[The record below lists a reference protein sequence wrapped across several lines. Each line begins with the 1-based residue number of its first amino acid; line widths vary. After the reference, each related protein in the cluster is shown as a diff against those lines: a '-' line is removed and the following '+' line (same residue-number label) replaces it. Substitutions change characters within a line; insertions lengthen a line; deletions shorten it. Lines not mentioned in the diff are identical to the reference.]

1 MNTSTLA
8 GRVVGAV
15 LRLRTVL
22 TLATGAVLVVA
33 SFTGPRWLT
42 WTATACFTVAL
53 VLLFVKAT
61 PPGTRREPI
70 EVEPPVRGRWV
81 AVNSPATRTPSHG
94 THAYGQTFA
103 IDLVHE
109 PDPARPRVAVAR
121 WPLARRARTFP
132 GFGQPVLAPADGVV
146 VRVSDWQRDHW
157 SRNSWPAVLY
167 LMLIEG
173 SARELTGPGRIV
185 GNHIVLDLGDG
196 AYALLAHLRRR
207 SALVTKG
214 DRVRAGQPLAACG
227 NSGNS
232 SEPHLHF
239 QLMDRPGVLLAA
251 GLPFTFPG
259 GVPATGEVVVAGGTR
274 ARPVAAA
281 PAGTLVPDQAH
292 PDTGLGHNRIPEAIN
307 ADDSQG

>member
-1 MNTSTLA
+1 MITSLLA

-22 TLATGAVLVVA
+22 TLATAAVLVVA

-42 WTATACFTVAL
+42 WAATACFAAAL
-53 VLLFVKAT
+53 VLLFVPAT
-61 PPGTRREPI
+61 PPETRREPI

-81 AVNSPATRTPSHG
+81 AVNSPASRTPSHG
-94 THAYGQTFA
+94 THAYGQTHA
-103 IDLVHE
+103 IDLVHD
-109 PDPARPRVAVAR
+109 PDPARPRVALVR
-121 WPLARRARTFP
+121 WPLARPPRTFP
-132 GFGQPVLAPADGVV
+132 GYGQPVLAPADAVV
-146 VRVSDWQRDHW
+146 VRASDWQRDHW

-167 LMLIEG
+167 MMLIEG
-173 SARELTGPGRIV
+173 SLRELTGPGRVV

-196 AYALLAHLRRR
+196 VYAVLAHLRRR

-232 SEPHLHF
+232 SEPHVHF

-251 GLPFTFPG
+251 GLPFEFDG
-259 GVPATGEVVVAGGTR
+259 GVPAAGQLLDGVLATR
-274 ARPVAAA
+274 
-281 PAGTLVPDQAH
+281 
-292 PDTGLGHNRIPEAIN
+292 
-307 ADDSQG
+307 

>member
-1 MNTSTLA
+1 MITSLLA

-33 SFTGPRWLT
+33 SFTGPGWLT
-42 WTATACFTVAL
+42 WAATACFAVAL
-53 VLLFVKAT
+53 VLLFVPAT
-61 PPGTRREPI
+61 PPETRREPV

-81 AVNSPATRTPSHG
+81 AVNSPASRTPSHG
-94 THAYGQTFA
+94 THAYGQTYA
-103 IDLVHE
+103 IDLVHD
-109 PDPARPRVAVAR
+109 PDPARPRVALVR
-121 WPLARRARTFP
+121 WPLARRPRTFP
-132 GFGQPVLAPADGVV
+132 GYGQPVLAPADAVV

-167 LMLIEG
+167 MMLIEG
-173 SARELTGPGRIV
+173 SLRELTGPGRVI

-196 AYALLAHLRRR
+196 VYALLAHLRRR

-259 GVPATGEVVVAGGTR
+259 GVPATGQVLAAGS
-274 ARPVAAA
+274 APAEPPVATGAA
-281 PAGTLVPDQAH
+281 GPTD
-292 PDTGLGHNRIPEAIN
+292 
-307 ADDSQG
+307 